1 MEDESDS
8 MEEYEKYLQD
18 AKFIMKNKKYFYKEK
33 NDNNNFLGIN
43 DNDNINLFSSV
54 ATASFNKNNLI
65 NSPNKNYLS
74 NSIED
79 NKINNFLINNEV
91 PINSSTNNNIK
102 GSVISMKD
110 IFLSKSSSLKIK
122 DSNNIEENI
131 DNNKNINIDENKN
144 INIDDNPINILNNN
158 QNYHNMNNN
167 INNIKI
173 LKEEISKIKFQIKI
187 CRQKYAGYEKIY
199 NKLKNLHKEND
210 LNHIK
215 LNIDFIKQENDLK
228 EKYNLKKESIFNEF
242 KIKDKDYNKKINI
255 LKTKLQILKE
265 KNYNL
270 RKKLSSIKEEN
281 KELEKIN
288 NMREYE
294 LKEQLFCQE
303 NEINKIKNNITNLKQ
318 QYSMQEEENENIL
331 EYLHNQINEGQ
342 NLLNNIKNNF
352 KNYKIYKPGHKKTL
366 SSINKCSINISEN
379 NENQSIFSESWNKY
393 NILKIRDFKEKI
405 QNYEKEIVDLN
416 LQISKKSER
425 NEKLIEEI
433 NELRDILKNKS
444 KKIIKNDIIND
455 KYSAKKAGDLELMMN
470 RYENNYYEIIKAYNL
485 RIIEQNDE
493 KNKII
498 TNYESKI
505 KNLINKIKK
514 MQYEIYT

>member
-33 NDNNNFLGIN
+33 KDNNSIGIN
-43 DNDNINLFSSV
+43 ANDNINIFSSV
-54 ATASFNKNNLI
+54 ATASFNNNNLI

-74 NSIED
+74 NSIEE
-79 NKINNFLINNEV
+79 NKINNFQMNNEV
-91 PINSSTNNNIK
+91 PINSSANNNIK

-131 DNNKNINIDENKN
+131 DNNKNINNEKYN
-144 INIDDNPINILNNN
+144 
-158 QNYHNMNNN
+158 NMNNN

-173 LKEEISKIKFQIKI
+173 FKDEISRIKFQIKI

-199 NKLKNLHKEND
+199 NKLKNLRKEND
-210 LNHIK
+210 LKNKK
-215 LNIDFIKQENDLK
+215 LNLDFIKKENDLK

-242 KIKDKDYNKKINI
+242 KIKDKDYYKKMNI

-270 RKKLSSIKEEN
+270 RKKLSNIKEEN

-288 NMREYE
+288 DMREYE
-294 LKEQLFCQE
+294 LKEQLFYQE

-318 QYSMQEEENENIL
+318 QYSLIEEENENIL

-352 KNYKIYKPGHKKTL
+352 KNYKIYKPDHKKTL
-366 SSINKCSINISEN
+366 SSINKYSINISEN
-379 NENQSIFSESWNKY
+379 NENKSIFSKSWNKY
-393 NILKIRDFKEKI
+393 NIRKIRDFKEKI

-416 LQISKKSER
+416 LQISEKSQR

-433 NELRDILKNKS
+433 NELRDILENKS

-455 KYSAKKAGDLELMMN
+455 KYSEKKVGDLELMMN
-470 RYENNYYEIIKAYNL
+470 QYKNNYYEIIKEYNL

-498 TNYESKI
+498 TTYESKI
-505 KNLINKIKK
+505 KNLFNKIKK
-514 MQYEIYT
+514 MQYEI